1 MEAEKHSLEPA
12 WEALKRDFDAALQ
25 EVIRADR
32 RQLLGNLNSICRRLR
47 QYENEEQWLGALRDG
62 IALGAYSFAVL
73 TLADGLLRLQ
83 HHQHLDSP
91 ETPAF
96 AVSSAK
102 AFAAAIESRDQV
114 VALCTPDEVGE
125 QLSSSGATARAHLF
139 PVANGK
145 RVVAIVFAIA
155 GDSLDVSLVEL
166 VSGVAATVLERQSNQ
181 SIHSQIALSP
191 AAPVPVSAHAAVE
204 PAHPVQ
210 ARGLPAW
217 ADLNEK
223 DRILHSRAQRFSRVA
238 VADMQLRKPEA
249 CRSGRKQNNM
259 YMFLQTE
266 IEKARETYSKQFM
279 TIPSMVDYLDLE
291 LVNVAAE
298 GDERKLGAD
307 YPGHL
312 V

>member
-83 HHQHLDSP
+83 HQQHLDSP

-114 VALCTPDEVGE
+114 VALCTPDEVG
-125 QLSSSGATARAHLF
+125 
-139 PVANGK
+139 ANGK

>member
-12 WEALKRDFDAALQ
+12 WEALRRDFDAALK
-25 EVIRADR
+25 ETVRADR
-32 RQLLGNLNSICRRLR
+32 RQLLGELSSVCRRLR

-62 IALGAYSFAVL
+62 IALGAHSFAVL
-73 TLADGLLRLQ
+73 TLADCVLRLR
-83 HHQHLDSP
+83 HQQQLDLP
-91 ETPAF
+91 ETSGF

-114 VALCTPDEVGE
+114 VALRTPDEVGE
-125 QLSSSGATARAHLF
+125 QLSSSGATGRAHLF

-145 RVVAIVFAIA
+145 RVVAIVFAVT

-181 SIHSQIALSP
+181 SIHSQITLSL
-191 AAPVPVSAHAAVE
+191 AAPVPVSAQASEE
-204 PAHPVQ
+204 PVR
-210 ARGLPAW
+210 ARSLPGW

-279 TIPSMVDYLDLE
+279 TIASMVDYLHLE